1 MHNCLIAPLRTA
13 LLGALSCALLGT
25 LLSFTPTAAH
35 AQADYPNKPVRLI
48 VGFAAGGISDV
59 LARAL
64 SVKLSQ
70 ELGQQVLV
78 ENKQGAGTTIASE
91 FIAKAPPDGYT
102 LFLQDITTHA
112 INATLYQKLP
122 YDTVKDFTPVGLVAS
137 TPLILVVNASNPSR
151 SLAELV
157 AQIKAAPGKYSYAS
171 SGIGAI
177 THLSGEM
184 MKTRGGMD
192 AVHVPYKGSAPATQA
207 ILGNEVT
214 YTFST
219 MPPAIA
225 NIKAGKLRALAVT
238 TPKRSTATP
247 EVPTMMEAGMRDFD
261 IVLYSGILAPPGMA
275 PALVRRINAAF
286 AKVTGDNDIKT
297 VYANIGAEPIVATP
311 EFFADMLG
319 KEINKLAPVV
329 RASGAKTE

>member
-1 MHNCLIAPLRTA
+1 MLKRTIAA
-13 LLGALSCALLGT
+13 LAGALCLT
-25 LLSFTPTAAH
+25 IAAPAA
-35 AQADYPNKPVRLI
+35 AQADYPNKPIRLV

-64 SVKLSQ
+64 AARLSVD
-70 ELGQQVLV
+70 LGQQVIV

-122 YDTVKDFTPVGLVAS
+122 YDSIKDFTTIGLVAS
-137 TPLILVVNASNPSR
+137 TPLVLVVNSATPVRDLRELLALVKAS
-151 SLAELV
+151 
-157 AQIKAAPGKYSYAS
+157 PGKYSYAS

-177 THLSGEM
+177 THLSGEL
-184 MKTRGGMD
+184 MKTRGGID
-192 AVHVPYKGSAPATQA
+192 AVHGPYKGSAPATQA

-219 MPPAIA
+219 MPPAVA
-225 NIKAGKLRALAVT
+225 NVKAGKLRAIAVT
-238 TPKRSTATP
+238 TPKRSAAMP
-247 EVPTMMEAGMRDFD
+247 EVPTMIEAGMPGFD
-261 IVLYSGILAPPGMA
+261 IVLYSGIIGPPGMN
-275 PALVRRINAAF
+275 PALVRRINAIF
-286 AKVTGDNDIKT
+286 AKVVADPAIRT
-297 VYANIGAEPIVATP
+297 VYGNIGADAIAEAP

-319 KEINKLAPVV
+319 KEIAKLGPVV

>member
-1 MHNCLIAPLRTA
+1 MYARHIAA
-13 LLGALSCALLGT
+13 LLGALCLT
-25 LLSFTPTAAH
+25 MQVPAA

-59 LARAL
+59 LGRAL

-78 ENKQGAGTTIASE
+78 ENKQGAGTTIASD
-91 FIAKAPPDGYT
+91 FIAKAAPDGYT

-122 YDTVKDFTPVGLVAS
+122 YDSIKDFTPVGLVAS
-137 TPLILVVNASNPSR
+137 TPLMLVVHSSNPAR
-151 SLAELV
+151 NLAELT
-157 AQIKAAPGKYSYAS
+157 AQIKGSPGKYSYAS

-177 THLSGEM
+177 THLAGEM
-184 MKTRGGMD
+184 MKSRAGLD
-192 AVHVPYKGSAPATQA
+192 IVQVPYKGSAPATQA

-214 YTFST
+214 FTFST

-225 NIKAGKLRALAVT
+225 NVKAGKLRAIAVT
-238 TPKRSTATP
+238 TPKRTAATP
-247 EVPTMMEAGMRDFD
+247 DVPTMIEAGMKDFD

-286 AKVTGDNDIKT
+286 AKVVADNDIKT
-297 VYANIGAEPIVATP
+297 VYANIGAEPMAATP
-311 EFFADMLG
+311 EFFADMLA
-319 KEINKLAPVV
+319 KEITKLAPVV
-329 RASGAKTE
+329 RASGAKAE

>member
-1 MHNCLIAPLRTA
+1 MYARHIA
-13 LLGALSCALLGT
+13 ALLGT
-25 LLSFTPTAAH
+25 LCLAVQAPAS
-35 AQADYPNKPVRLI
+35 AQADYPSKPIRLI

-64 SVKLSQ
+64 SAKLSQ
-70 ELGQQVLV
+70 DLGQQVLV

-122 YDTVKDFTPVGLVAS
+122 YDSVKDFTPVGLVAS
-137 TPLILVVNASNPSR
+137 TPLMLVVNAANPAR
-151 SLAELV
+151 NLAELV
-157 AQIKAAPGKYSYAS
+157 TQIKAAPGKYSYAS

-177 THLSGEM
+177 THLAGEM
-184 MKTRGGMD
+184 MKTRGGID
-192 AVHVPYKGSAPATQA
+192 AVHVPYKGSSPATQA

-225 NIKAGKLRALAVT
+225 NVKAGKLRAIAVT
-238 TPKRSTATP
+238 TPKRTAATP
-247 EVPTMMEAGMRDFD
+247 DVPTMIEAGMQDFD
-261 IVLYSGILAPPGMA
+261 IVLYSGILGPPGMA
-275 PALVRRINAAF
+275 PALARRINAAF
-286 AKVTGDNDIKT
+286 ARVTGDNDIKT
-297 VYANIGAEPIVATP
+297 VYATIGAEPMIAAP
-311 EFFADMLG
+311 EFFAAMLA
-319 KEINKLAPVV
+319 KEIIKLAPVV
-329 RASGAKTE
+329 RASGAKAE